1 MKTDILNTPQKRKN
15 YKKPVLKLHG
25 TVSKITKLSKLGS
38 EYDGGSNFN
47 FAG

>member
-1 MKTDILNTPQKRKN
+1 MKKDNCNAPQKKKT
-15 YKKPVLKLHG
+15 YKTPILKLHG

>member
-25 TVSKITKLSKLGS
+25 TVSKITKLGKQGS
-38 EYDGGSNFN
+38 SLDSGPTYD
-47 FAG
+47 FAE